1 MKKKALGILLTA
13 AMTAAMLAGCGDDSG
28 STTSDGSSA
37 SSTESTDNSGS
48 SSTDNNTTAD
58 STDAGSTDTESG
70 DGLAYTGT
78 LTLMHYS
85 TSEES
90 QGNGSSDGIRTM
102 IAEWTAANPG
112 ITLEE
117 NVMANADYKTQIA
130 TLAAAGDLPDVFMLQ
145 GMNTAAWA
153 DQGLVLDLTDIIAAS
168 PDNANYDTGLFG
180 PFTTSDGKIY
190 ALPTVSGGT
199 CTVVIYDKRVWGDTF
214 PSTWDDVE
222 AKAADI
228 SANGQTP
235 IAFGNGGAWQAN
247 SDFLSSL
254 GDRYT
259 GEDWFWSLV
268 NKQGASFTDPEFV
281 AALTEVQRLFTSTD
295 LFNKDFNS
303 GTNEDVREYYIDGS
317 AAAFIGG
324 NWDASYIGATLKE
337 AGDDLYENTG
347 FAVLPQSSDAT
358 HQRNSQNG
366 GFGYGVAINAKLADD
381 PDKLAAAVDLA
392 YKLAGHDFAEY
403 VASNYALG
411 GLVKV
416 TGVDFSAFDQWDVD
430 FYNFSYVDTE
440 TSPIYDS
447 FLVGSVWDQL
457 NTDMQSMMNGSMD
470 PETVAENAQAVYES
484 DYLNAQ

>member
-1 MKKKALGILLTA
+1 MKKKALGILLTVAMA
-13 AMTAAMLAGCGDDSG
+13 ATMLAGCGDKADAPSNPE
-28 STTSDGSSA
+28 
-37 SSTESTDNSGS
+37 SSTPTQESTPANNGDEGNSGE
-48 SSTDNNTTAD
+48 DNN
-58 STDAGSTDTESG
+58 GSE
-70 DGLAYTGT
+70 GLAYTGE

-102 IAEWTAANPG
+102 IANWEAAHPD
-112 ITLEE
+112 ITLNQ

-153 DQGLVLDLTDIIAAS
+153 DQGLILDLSDIIKAS
-168 PDNANYDTGLFG
+168 PDYANYDMGLFG
-180 PFTTSDGKIY
+180 PFTAPDGKIY

-199 CTVVIYDKRVWGDTF
+199 CTVVIYDKGVWGDTF
-214 PSTWDDVE
+214 PSTWAEVE
-222 AKAADI
+222 EKAADI
-228 SANGQTP
+228 IANGQTP
-235 IAFGNGGAWQAN
+235 IAFGNGGQWQVN
-247 SDFLSSL
+247 SCFISSL

-268 NKQGASFTDPEFV
+268 NKEGAAFTDDAFV
-281 AALTEVQRLFTSTD
+281 AALAETQRLFTATD
-295 LFNKDFNS
+295 LFNKDFNAV
-303 GTNEDVREYYIDGS
+303 TNEDAREYYIDHS

-337 AGDDLYENTG
+337 NGDALYENTG
-347 FAVLPQSSDAT
+347 FAVLPQSADAA

-366 GFGYGVAINAKLADD
+366 GFGYGVAINANVAND
-381 PDKLAAAVDLA
+381 PDKLAAAIDLA
-392 YKLAGHDFAEY
+392 YYLSGREFAEY

-416 TGVDFSAFDQWDVD
+416 SGVDFSGFDQWDVD
-430 FYNFSYVDTE
+430 FYNFSYVDNA

-447 FLVGSVWDQL
+447 FLNGAVWGVL
-457 NTDMQSMMNGSMD
+457 NEDMQAMLNGSMT
-470 PETVAENAQAVYES
+470 PEDVAANAQAAYEAN
-484 DYLNAQ
+484 Y

>member
-1 MKKKALGILLTA
+1 MKKKALGILLTV
-13 AMTAAMLAGCGDDSG
+13 AMTATMLVGCGDNSSNTPATDSNSAG
-28 STTSDGSSA
+28 TTPAETTPAETTAPAESDG
-37 SSTESTDNSGS
+37 TDN
-48 SSTDNNTTAD
+48 
-58 STDAGSTDTESG
+58 SG

-102 IAEWTAANPG
+102 ITNWKEANPG
-112 ITLEE
+112 VTLDDQA
-117 NVMANADYKTQIA
+117 MANDDYKTQIA
-130 TLAAAGDLPDVFMLQ
+130 TLAAANDLPDVFMLQ

-153 DQGLVLDLTDIIAAS
+153 EQGLILDLTDVIAAS
-168 PDNANYDTGLFG
+168 PDSANYDTNLFG

-214 PSTWDDVE
+214 PGTWDEVE

-228 SANGQTP
+228 IANGQTP
-235 IAFGNGGAWQAN
+235 IAFGNGGQWQAN
-247 SDFLSSL
+247 SCFISSL

-268 NKQGASFTDPEFV
+268 NKQGAAFNDAEFV
-281 AALTEVQRLFTSTD
+281 AALTETQRLFTQTD

-303 GTNEDVREYYIDGS
+303 VTNEDAREYYIDGS

-337 AGDDLYENTG
+337 AGDDLYTNSG
-347 FAVLPQSSDAT
+347 FAVLPQSSDAA

-392 YKLAGHDFAEY
+392 YSLAGHDFAEY

-416 TGVDFSAFDQWDVD
+416 SDVDFSGFDQWDVD
-430 FYNFSYVDTE
+430 FYNFSYVDTA

-447 FLVGSVWDQL
+447 FINGAVWGVL
-457 NTDMQSMMNGSMD
+457 NEDMQAMLNGSKT
-470 PETVAENAQAVYES
+470 PEEVADSAQAAYEAN
-484 DYLNAQ
+484 Y